1 VADDANVLRGITMSE
16 LGYVASE
23 PTADLRS
30 RLVTALRDV
39 LIDHAVS
46 LPLGNQHALVYVGAL
61 CEQGEATRYEIAEA
75 AAGDEGFSATLL
87 RLANSAAL
95 GGVTQIADLPSAVT
109 RLGTRMVGTLA
120 VAMPVMRLLAV
131 PDDGMGAAR
140 KELHRHATRV
150 GVLARDLAPRQ
161 IHPETALAAGLI
173 HNVGLGVL
181 SISAPV
187 GFARV
192 LRTAEAAADMA
203 RAETDVFGFTHAAL
217 GALMGKAWAY
227 PDELLSA
234 IEEHDAP
241 APSTRLAALVQV
253 ADLLVR
259 EAGIGIEPGGT
270 VDPAV
275 AAIAGI
281 DLGEAR
287 ARAGFLLG
295 YRPDDGDVEP
305 SEADIASA
313 RLIDSLDGLRLA

>member
-1 VADDANVLRGITMSE
+1 MSE
-16 LGYVASE
+16 LGHVAIE
-23 PTADLRS
+23 PTVDLRS

-75 AAGDEGFSATLL
+75 AAGDEGFAATLL

-131 PDDGMGAAR
+131 PEDGMGAAR

-150 GVLARDLAPRQ
+150 GVLARDLAPRD
-161 IHPETALAAGLI
+161 IHPESALAAGLV
-173 HNVGLGVL
+173 HNVGLAVL

-192 LRTAEAAADMA
+192 LRTADTASAMA
-203 RAETDVFGFTHAAL
+203 GAEREVFGFTHGDL

-227 PDELLSA
+227 PDALLSA
-234 IEEHDAP
+234 IEDHDSP
-241 APSTRLAALVQV
+241 EPSTPLAALVQV

-259 EAGIGIEPGGT
+259 DAGIGIEPQGELA
-270 VDPAV
+270 PRIAE
-275 AAIAGI
+275 IAGV
-281 DLGEAR
+281 DLDQAR
-287 ARAGFLLG
+287 ARARFLLG
-295 YRPDDGDVEP
+295 YQPDDEQQAEP
-305 SEADIASA
+305 TEADIASA
-313 RLIDSLDGLRLA
+313 RLIDSLDGLRSTP

>member
-1 VADDANVLRGITMSE
+1 MSE
-16 LGYVASE
+16 LGHAAME
-23 PTADLRS
+23 PAVDLRS
-30 RLVTALRDV
+30 RLVSALRDV

-131 PDDGMGAAR
+131 PEDGMGAAR

-150 GVLARDLAPRQ
+150 GVLARDLAPRD
-161 IHPETALAAGLI
+161 IHPESALAAGLV
-173 HNVGLGVL
+173 HNVGLAVL

-192 LRTAEAAADMA
+192 LRTAETAAAMA
-203 RAETDVFGFTHAAL
+203 GAEREVFGFTHGDL
-217 GALMGKAWAY
+217 GVLMGKAWAY
-227 PDELLSA
+227 PDALLSA
-234 IEEHDAP
+234 IEDHDSPEPSAP
-241 APSTRLAALVQV
+241 LAALVQV

-259 EAGIGIEPGGT
+259 EAGIGIEPQGQL
-270 VDPAV
+270 DPRV
-275 AAIAGI
+275 ADIAGI
-281 DLGEAR
+281 DLDRAR
-287 ARAGFLLG
+287 ARARFLLG
-295 YRPDDGDVEP
+295 YQPDDEQIEP
-305 SEADIASA
+305 TEADIASA
-313 RLIDSLDGLRLA
+313 RLIDSLDGLRPTT